1 MQTKNTTSILVIDDD
16 PVIKEVVEAYL
27 LRDNYLMFFAESG
40 EEGLVLADD
49 VLPDLILLDIMM
61 PGMDGFETFTKI
73 RENSKLVNVP
83 VLFMSCIDD
92 RDTLRQSLDAG
103 IDDFINKPFD
113 KIEFRAK
120 IRAITRV
127 NRSAFYKTVNRL
139 ESIIYDKDVR
149 IAELQKEN
157 ELLKHQLSM
166 IQEVK

>member
-1 MQTKNTTSILVIDDD
+1 MQKKSTPSILVIDDD

-27 LRDNYLMFFAESG
+27 LRDNYLLFFAESG
-40 EEGLVLADD
+40 EDGLILADEI
-49 VLPDLILLDIMM
+49 LPDLILLDIMM
-61 PGMDGFETFTKI
+61 PGMDGFETFAKI
-73 RENSKLVNVP
+73 RENLKLSNVP

-103 IDDFINKPFD
+103 IDDFISKPFD

-139 ESIIYDKDVR
+139 ESIIYEKDVQ
-149 IAELQKEN
+149 ISELQKEN
-157 ELLKHQLSM
+157 ELLRRQLSFTSNM
-166 IQEVK
+166 K